1 LPANVC
7 RYGLSYVLHR
17 LPAVATIMLT
27 PEYLEFAQQVMS
39 SHDKANQQ
47 AELDV
52 SATMGEM
59 LQDMQACLKQ
69 LCGSSAIPDPEAV
82 ARLIAEKVTAMN
94 MSSDIVPRESG
105 KAPALPAPVV
115 KQKVILPDM
124 PADAKRHKASL
135 IQAPSLYDTSGSINT
150 VALAWKEW
158 SLALHRG
165 PSLRGCLRSRLT
177 STCHWA
183 SVTATSTRKTDIYL
197 SSLSLSLAMDQA
209 VSLMTHI
216 AEHFQLSL
224 DQVGEGS
231 RLLAGKTAKT
241 DGDTLTAES
250 PVTLGDFKTAV
261 GWAYSA
267 IAQRRK

>member
-1 LPANVC
+1 
-7 RYGLSYVLHR
+7 LSYVLHK

-27 PEYLEFAQQVMS
+27 PEYLEFAQQVRS

-47 AELDV
+47 AGLDV
-52 SATMGEM
+52 SATTGEI

-69 LCGSSAIPDPEAV
+69 LCGSSAIQDPEAV
-82 ARLIAEKVTAMN
+82 ARLIAEKMTAMN
-94 MSSDIVPRESG
+94 MSSDSVPRDSG
-105 KAPALPAPVV
+105 KALALPAPVV

-124 PADAKRHKASL
+124 LADAKRHKGSL

-158 SLALHRG
+158 CSGPAQRTIAQRVLEIKAHKHMLLGERNSNLHKKNRHLPQLIESLVGYGA
-165 PSLRGCLRSRLT
+165 
-177 STCHWA
+177 
-183 SVTATSTRKTDIYL
+183 TA
-197 SSLSLSLAMDQA
+197 DQA

-224 DQVGEGS
+224 DQVREGS

-241 DGDTLTAES
+241 DSDTLTADS
-250 PVTLGDFKTAV
+250 PVKLGDFKTAV
-261 GWAYSA
+261 GWAL
-267 IAQRRK
+267 AQAALLQA